1 MRLTTIKLAG
11 FKSFVDPIS
20 INLPSNLIGVVGP
33 NGCGKSNIIDAIRW
47 VMGESSAK
55 HLRGESMADVIFN
68 GSNTRKPIG
77 QASIELVFDN
87 ADGQAGGQYASY
99 SEISIKRQVSRDG
112 ISNYYLNNTRCRRRD
127 IADVFMGTGLGPNS
141 YSIIEQGMISRVI
154 DAKPEELRK
163 HLEEAA
169 GISKYKERRK
179 ETETRIRHTRENLD
193 RLNDL
198 REEVEKQL
206 ERLQRQAKTA
216 EKYKVLKEEE
226 RIAKAQLLALRWAGI
241 NERASKE
248 EQLIS
253 EQETALEAQIAGQR
267 RIEADIE
274 NQHQGL
280 TVATDEMNKVQAS
293 YYSIGSEIARIEQE
307 IKHAN
312 ERRQQQQEDLGQV
325 EHDLADVQ
333 MHMDTDRTRIEEL
346 KVSLAEIEPE
356 RAEAIARQKQS
367 GEVLDG
373 VEGDMQSWMEEW
385 EEFNRN
391 HANATQTSQVQRT
404 RIEHLEQQLQELQG
418 RIARCEMEAETL
430 ETGSAEEAMAS
441 VAKRIE
447 EREDELKQ
455 LQDQIQ
461 ACHDEINAQRSSNK
475 EMASK
480 LDEARSELQTIL
492 GRHSSVEALQQA
504 ALGKGESGIIS
515 WLEKQG
521 LKDSP
526 RLAEQLEV
534 DKGWEKAVETVLGQH
549 LEAICVDG
557 IDPVAS
563 VLNTLEKGV
572 LGVVNIS
579 ANAHS
584 ADSAQQDT
592 LLSKVS
598 SRWDVVP
605 LLSGIYVAGSLQE
618 ALAMRSNLGA
628 HESVVTA
635 DGIWLGNGWL
645 RVARDPDE
653 KAGIL
658 QREQQLK
665 SLETEI
671 RTRKAAVTELEQR
684 MDEGNGLLQSS
695 EDKREQIQRT
705 LSDTTRHHAELKSQ
719 LGSYQAQVEHA
730 VSRSTDI
737 HKDMEALHQQI
748 SAAQQELKTARDSYD
763 EAIAVIR
770 VLDTQKAELE
780 QQRDEVK
787 AALEKAR
794 EQAHTDKELAHEV
807 ELKSGSMQTALKS
820 TQENIE
826 RMEGRL
832 SNLTT
837 RREELQSALAKGEQP
852 VEILKQELEVSLEKR
867 VTVEAELSRARDA
880 VQAIDLA
887 MKQLNEDRH
896 TAEEKVLAVRELLEK
911 MRLGWQEMNVRRQT
925 CKEQIDESGFELE
938 KLQEDM
944 PAEANEHDWAELTEK
959 LEGRISRLGPINL
972 AAIDEYGE
980 QSKRK
985 EYLDSQH
992 ADVSEALNTLEAAI
1006 QKIDRETRTKFKE
1019 TFDKVNSGVQKIFPR
1034 LFGGGQAHL
1043 ELVGDDL
1050 LDTGVTIMA
1059 RPPGKRISSI
1069 QLLSGGE
1076 KALTAVSLVFAIFEL
1091 NPAPFCL
1098 LDEVD
1103 APLDDANVGRFCEMV
1118 KERSSDTQFIFIT
1131 HNKITME
1138 IANQLVG
1145 VTMQEAGVS
1154 RLVAVDVE
1162 EAVQLVAV

>member
-1 MRLTTIKLAG
+1 MRLSTIKLAG

-20 INLPSNLIGVVGP
+20 IHLPSNLIGVVGP

-55 HLRGESMADVIFN
+55 HLRGDSMADVIFS

-77 QASIELVFDN
+77 QASIELIFDN
-87 ADGQAGGQYASY
+87 SDGQVGGQYASY
-99 SEISIKRQVSRDG
+99 SEISIKRQVGRDG
-112 ISNYYLNNTRCRRRD
+112 ISNYYLNSTRCRRRD
-127 IADVFMGTGLGPNS
+127 IADVFHGTGLGPNS

-154 DAKPEELRK
+154 DAKPEDLRK

-169 GISKYKERRK
+169 GISRYKERRK

-206 ERLQRQAKTA
+206 ERLQRQAKAA
-216 EKYKVLKEEE
+216 EKYKILKEEE
-226 RIAKAQLLALRWAGI
+226 RIAKAQLLALRWGSI

-248 EQLIS
+248 EQQIS
-253 EQETALEAQIAGQR
+253 EQETALEAQIATQR

-274 NQHQGL
+274 TQRQEL
-280 TVATDEMNKVQAS
+280 TGATDEMNKVQAS

-312 ERRQQQQEDLGQV
+312 ERKQQQEEDLGQV

-333 MHMDTDRTRIEEL
+333 THMDTDSTRIEEL

-356 RAEAIARQKQS
+356 REQAIARQKQS
-367 GEVLDG
+367 TEVLDG
-373 VEGDMQSWMEEW
+373 VEGDMQAWMEEW
-385 EEFNRN
+385 EAFNRE
-391 HANATQTSQVQRT
+391 HANATQTSQVQNT

-418 RIARCEMEAETL
+418 RLARCEMEAETL

-455 LQDQIQ
+455 LQEQIQ
-461 ACHDEINAQRSSNK
+461 ACNDEINEQRSGNTNL
-475 EMASK
+475 ASE
-480 LDEARSELQTIL
+480 LDEARTELQTIL

-504 ALGKGESGIIS
+504 ALGKGEGGIIN

-521 LKDSP
+521 LKNSP
-526 RLAEQLEV
+526 RLAEELEV
-534 DKGWEKAVETVLGQH
+534 EKGWEKAVETVLGQH

-563 VLNTLEKGV
+563 VLNTLEKGA
-572 LGVVNIS
+572 LGVVDIS
-579 ANAHS
+579 SNAHS
-584 ADSAQQDT
+584 ASSAKQDS

-605 LLSGIYVAGSLQE
+605 LLSGVYVANSLQE

-628 HESVVTA
+628 QESVVTA

-665 SLETEI
+665 SLEAEI
-671 RTRKAAVTELEQR
+671 KTRKSAVTGIEQR
-684 MDEGNGLLQSS
+684 MDEGNALLQSH
-695 EDKREQIQRT
+695 EGKREQVQRT
-705 LSDTTRHHAELKSQ
+705 LADTTRHHAELKSQ

-737 HKDMEALHQQI
+737 QKDIEALQEQI
-748 SAAQQELKTARDSYD
+748 NTAQQELKSARDAYD
-763 EAIAVIR
+763 EAIAIIR
-770 VLDTQKAELE
+770 TLDGKKAVLE
-780 QQRDEVK
+780 QQRDEVR
-787 AALEKAR
+787 ATLEKAR
-794 EQAHTDKELAHEV
+794 EQAHADKETAHEI
-807 ELKSGSMQTALKS
+807 ELKAGSMQTALTS

-832 SNLTT
+832 VQLTT
-837 RREELQSALAKGEQP
+837 RREELQSALANGEEP
-852 VEILKQELEVSLEKR
+852 VAKLKEELAVSLEQR
-867 VTVEAELSRARDA
+867 VGVEAELSKARDA
-880 VQAIDLA
+880 VQAVELT

-896 TAEEKVLAVRELLEK
+896 AAEEKVLGVRELLEK
-911 MRLGWQEMNVRRQT
+911 MRLGWQELNVRRET
-925 CKEQIDESGFELE
+925 LKEQIDESGFELK
-938 KLQEDM
+938 KLQEEM
-944 PAEANEHDWAELTEK
+944 PEEANESDWAELTEK
-959 LEGRISRLGPINL
+959 LDRRINRLGPINL
-972 AAIDEYGE
+972 AAIDEFEE

-985 EYLDSQH
+985 EYLDTQY
-992 ADVSEALNTLEAAI
+992 ADITEALNTLETAI
-1006 QKIDRETRTKFKE
+1006 EKIDRETRAKFKE

-1034 LFGGGQAHL
+1034 LFGGGHAHL

-1059 RPPGKRISSI
+1059 RPPGKRVSSI

-1162 EAVQLVAV
+1162 EAVELVAV

>member
-1 MRLTTIKLAG
+1 MRLSTIKLVG

-20 INLPSNLIGVVGP
+20 IHLPSNLIGVVGP

-87 ADGQAGGQYASY
+87 SDGQIGGQYASY
-99 SEISIKRQVSRDG
+99 NEISIKRQVSRDG
-112 ISNYYLNNTRCRRRD
+112 ISNYYLNSTRCRRRD
-127 IADVFMGTGLGPNS
+127 ITDVFHGTGLGPNS

-154 DAKPEELRK
+154 DAKPEDLRK

-206 ERLQRQAKTA
+206 ERLQRQAKAA
-216 EKYKVLKEEE
+216 EKYKILKEEE
-226 RIAKAQLLALRWAGI
+226 RVAKAQLLALRWASI
-241 NERASKE
+241 NERAARE
-248 EQLIS
+248 EQQIN
-253 EQETALEAQIAGQR
+253 EQETALEAQIATQR

-274 NQHQGL
+274 NQRQEL
-280 TVATDEMNKVQAS
+280 TGATDEMNKVQAS

-312 ERRQQQQEDLGQV
+312 ERKQQQQEDLSQV

-333 MHMDTDRTRIEEL
+333 THMDTDSTRIEEL
-346 KVSLAEIEPE
+346 KISLAGIEPE
-356 RAEAIARQKQS
+356 REEAIELQKQS
-367 GEVLDG
+367 SEVLDG
-373 VEGDMQSWMEEW
+373 VEGDMQAWMEEW
-385 EEFNRN
+385 EAFNKE
-391 HANATQTSQVQRT
+391 HANVTQTSQVQNT

-418 RIARCEMEAETL
+418 RLARCEMEAETL

-447 EREDELKQ
+447 AREDELKQ
-455 LQDQIQ
+455 LQEQIQ
-461 ACHDEINAQRSSNK
+461 ACNDEINEQRSNNK
-475 EMASK
+475 DLASE

-504 ALGKGESGIIS
+504 ALGKGEGGIIN

-521 LKDSP
+521 LKNSP
-526 RLAEQLEV
+526 RLAEELEV
-534 DKGWEKAVETVLGQH
+534 EKGWEKAVETVLGQH

-557 IDPVAS
+557 IDPVTS
-563 VLNTLEKGV
+563 VLNTLEKGA
-572 LGVVNIS
+572 LGVVDIS
-579 ANAHS
+579 SNTHS
-584 ADSAQQDT
+584 ASSAKQDS

-598 SRWDVVP
+598 SRWDIVP
-605 LLSGIYVAGSLQE
+605 LLSGVYVANSLQE
-618 ALAMRSNLGA
+618 ALAMRSNLSA
-628 HESVVTA
+628 QESVVTS

-665 SLETEI
+665 SLEVEI
-671 RTRKAAVTELEQR
+671 KTRKSAVTELEQR
-684 MDEGNGLLQSS
+684 MDEGNALLQSH

-705 LSDTTRHHAELKSQ
+705 LADTTRHHAELKSQ

-737 HKDMEALHQQI
+737 QKDIEALQEQI
-748 SAAQQELKTARDSYD
+748 SAAQQELKSARDAYD
-763 EAIAVIR
+763 EAIAIIR
-770 VLDTQKAELE
+770 TLDGKKTELE
-780 QQRDEVK
+780 QYRDEIRVV
-787 AALEKAR
+787 LEKAR
-794 EQAHTDKELAHEV
+794 EQAHADKETAHEV
-807 ELKSGSMQTALKS
+807 ELKAGSMQTALTS

-832 SNLTT
+832 AQLTT
-837 RREELQSALAKGEQP
+837 RREELQSALANSEEP
-852 VEILKQELEVSLEKR
+852 VEKLKEELAASLEQR
-867 VTVEAELSRARDA
+867 VAVEAELSKARDA
-880 VQAIDLA
+880 VQAIELA

-896 TAEEKVLAVRELLEK
+896 AAEEKVLGVREQLEK
-911 MRLGWQEMNVRRQT
+911 MRLGWQELNIRRET
-925 CKEQIDESGFELE
+925 LKEQIDESGFELQ
-938 KLQEDM
+938 KLQEEM
-944 PAEANEHDWAELTEK
+944 PEEANENDWAELTEK
-959 LEGRISRLGPINL
+959 LERRINRLGPINL
-972 AAIDEYGE
+972 AAIDEFEE

-985 EYLDSQH
+985 EYLDAQY
-992 ADVSEALNTLEAAI
+992 ADVTEALNTLETAI
-1006 QKIDRETRTKFKE
+1006 QKIDRETRARFKE
-1019 TFDKVNSGVQKIFPR
+1019 TFDKVNSGVQQIFPR

-1162 EAVQLVAV
+1162 EAVELVAV

>member
-1 MRLTTIKLAG
+1 MRLSTIKLVG

-55 HLRGESMADVIFN
+55 HLRGESMADVIFS

-77 QASIELVFDN
+77 QASIELIFDN
-87 ADGQAGGQYASY
+87 SDGQVGGQYASY

-112 ISNYYLNNTRCRRRD
+112 ISNYYLNGTRCRRRD
-127 IADVFMGTGLGPNS
+127 ISDVFLGTGLGPNS

-154 DAKPEELRK
+154 DAKPEDLRK

-198 REEVEKQL
+198 REEVENQL
-206 ERLQRQAKTA
+206 ERLQRQAKAA
-216 EKYKVLKEEE
+216 ERYKVLKEEE
-226 RIAKAQLLALRWAGI
+226 RVVKAQLLALRWSAI

-248 EQLIS
+248 EQKIS
-253 EQETALEAQIAGQR
+253 EQETALQAQIATQR
-267 RIEADIE
+267 RIEADTE
-274 NQHQGL
+274 KQRQEL
-280 TVATDEMNKVQAS
+280 TTATDEMNKVQAS

-312 ERRQQQQEDLGQV
+312 ERKQQQQEDLGQV

-333 MHMDTDRTRIEEL
+333 SHMDTDSTRIDEL
-346 KVSLAEIEPE
+346 KVSLTEIEPE
-356 RAEAIARQKQS
+356 REEVIERQRQS
-367 GEVLDG
+367 AEVLAG
-373 VEGDMQSWMEEW
+373 AEGDMNAWMEEW
-385 EEFNRN
+385 EEFN
-391 HANATQTSQVQRT
+391 HKLADATQTSQVQNT
-404 RIEHLEQQLQELQG
+404 RITHLEQQLQELQG
-418 RIARCEMEAETL
+418 RLARCEMEAQTL
-430 ETGSAEEAMAS
+430 ESGSVEDAMAG
-441 VAKRIE
+441 VAKQIS
-447 EREDELKQ
+447 EREAELEQ
-455 LQDQIQ
+455 LQKQIQ
-461 ACHDEINAQRSSNK
+461 SCNDEINEQRTNNK
-475 EMASK
+475 NLASK
-480 LDEARSELQTIL
+480 LDEERGELQTIL

-504 ALGKGESGIIS
+504 ALGKGEGGIIN

-521 LKDSP
+521 LKNSP
-526 RLAEQLEV
+526 RLAEELEV
-534 DKGWEKAVETVLGQH
+534 EKGWEKAVETVLGQH

-557 IDPVAS
+557 IDPVTT
-563 VLNTLEKGV
+563 VLNTLEKGA
-572 LGVVNIS
+572 LGVVDIS
-579 ANAHS
+579 ANKHS
-584 ADSAQQDT
+584 AGNANQDT

-605 LLSGIYVAGSLQE
+605 LLSGVYIASSLE
-618 ALAMRSNLGA
+618 SALAMRANLGTQ
-628 HESVVTA
+628 ESVVTA

-658 QREQQLK
+658 QREQKLK
-665 SLETEI
+665 SLEAEI
-671 RTRKAAVTELEQR
+671 KTRKATVTELEQR
-684 MDEGNGLLQSS
+684 MDEGNALLQSH

-737 HKDMEALHQQI
+737 QKDIEGLQEKISSTQQGL
-748 SAAQQELKTARDSYD
+748 QQARGLYD
-763 EAIAVIR
+763 EAVAITR
-770 VLDTQKAELE
+770 TLDARKTDLE
-780 QQRDEVK
+780 QQRDELRS
-787 AALEKAR
+787 ALEKAR
-794 EQAHTDKELAHEV
+794 DLAQADKELAHEV
-807 ELKSGSMQTALKS
+807 ELKAGSMQTALVS
-820 TQENIE
+820 TQENIA
-826 RMEGRL
+826 RMEGRFTK
-832 SNLTT
+832 LTS
-837 RREELQSALAKGEQP
+837 RREELQTALANGEEP
-852 VEILKQELEVSLEKR
+852 VEKLKGELEVSLSKR
-867 VTVEAELSRARDA
+867 VDVEGELSRARDA
-880 VQAIDLA
+880 VQAIESA

-896 TAEEKVLAVRELLEK
+896 VAEEKVQGVREQLEK
-911 MRLGWQEMNVRRQT
+911 MRLGWQEMNVRRET
-925 CKEQIDESGFELE
+925 MKEQIDESGFELK
-938 KLQEDM
+938 KLQEEM
-944 PAEANEHDWAELTEK
+944 PEEANEPDWVENVEN
-959 LEGRISRLGPINL
+959 LERKINRLGAINL
-972 AAIDEYGE
+972 AAIDEYEE

-985 EYLDSQH
+985 EYLDAQH
-992 ADVSEALNTLEAAI
+992 ADVSEALNTLETAI

-1019 TFDKVNSGVQKIFPR
+1019 TFDKVNSGIQKIFPR

-1118 KERSSDTQFIFIT
+1118 KERSSSTQFIFIT

-1154 RLVAVDVE
+1154 RLVAVDVD